1 MKFEH
6 NTNLNND
13 CDRWIHGTLIQK
25 AITNPKSKIQNP
37 RLYKPWNLFP
47 EIAKAIALSL
57 LITLLM
63 VNSPALAATSKVLPF
78 PPPEFKGKIGI
89 TYKDSEPDFPQPIT
103 APAKAPNVLLV
114 ILDDVGFGQ
123 ASTFGGPVETPNLTR
138 LAERGLRYNQFHTT
152 ALCSPTRAALLTG
165 RNHHSVNTGVV
176 EELATGYPGYT
187 AILPKSAA
195 TVAEVLRQNGYN
207 TAAFGKWHNTPDY
220 ETSAAGPFDRWPTGL
235 GFEYFYGFLGGDTNQ
250 WSPALVENTKR
261 VEKPANKPDYHLT
274 PDLVDHA
281 IAWIR
286 NQQSI
291 APDKPFFT
299 YLATG
304 ATHAPHHAPKTWID
318 KYKGKFDQ
326 GWDKLREEIFA
337 RQKQLGV
344 IPANAQL
351 TPRPQELPAWD
362 SLSIEQQK
370 LYAHMAEVFGG
381 FLGHT
386 DDQIGRLIDA
396 VAQLGELDN
405 TLVIYVVG
413 DNGAS
418 AEGGLT
424 GTVNELKF
432 FNGVPEN
439 LPQLL
444 ASYDELGSPK
454 TFNHF
459 PAAWAWA
466 VNSPF
471 QWTKQIASHFGG
483 TRNPLVISWGA
494 GIKDQGSIRSQFHH
508 VIDIAPTILEVAG
521 ITAPEEVNG
530 FKQQPIEGTSLVYT
544 FDHPDTSSH
553 RQTQYFEM
561 LGNRAIYDQGWVAA
575 ARHGRLPWERTAKGD
590 FDTDPW
596 ELYNIAEDFSEA
608 NNLAAENPDK
618 LEKLQKLFLKEARK
632 YKVLPLDDRALERF
646 DVKTRPS
653 LTAGRTTFSYYPGA
667 VGIPEGSAPDL
678 KNRSFS
684 ITANVEIPES
694 GAEGI
699 LLTQGGRFA
708 GWSFFLEDG
717 KPTYVYNYANAVR
730 YIIQSPEKLSSG
742 KSTLRFN
749 FDYDGGAV
757 GAGGT
762 GKLFINDQQVAEGRV
777 EKTIAYRLAL
787 DETFDVGRDTG
798 TPVVDTYQ
806 VPFAFTGNLQQVSL
820 ELK

>member
-1 MKFEH
+1 MLHF
-6 NTNLNND
+6 LW
-13 CDRWIHGTLIQK
+13 RSLIISLV
-25 AITNPKSKIQNP
+25 ITI
-37 RLYKPWNLFP
+37 L
-47 EIAKAIALSL
+47 
-57 LITLLM
+57 T
-63 VNSPALAATSKVLPF
+63 VTSPAFAATSQVLPI
-78 PPPEFKGKIGI
+78 PQPEFKGKIGI
-89 TYKDSEPDFPQPIT
+89 TYKDSKPDFPQPIT
-103 APAKAPNVLLV
+103 APDKAPNVVLV

-138 LAERGLRYNQFHTT
+138 LAESGLRYNQFHTT

-187 AILPKSAA
+187 TILPKSAA

-207 TAAFGKWHNTPDY
+207 TAAFGKWHNTPDF
-220 ETSAAGPFDRWPTGL
+220 ETSVAGPFDRWPTGL

-261 VEKPANKPDYHLT
+261 VEKPANNPDYHLT
-274 PDLVDHA
+274 PDLVNHA

-291 APDKPFFT
+291 APDKPFFA

-304 ATHAPHHAPKTWID
+304 ATHAPHHAPKAWID

-351 TPRPQELPAWD
+351 TPRPEELPAWD
-362 SLSIEQQK
+362 SLSADQK
-370 LYAHMAEVFGG
+370 KLSAHMAEVFAG
-381 FLGHT
+381 FLAHT
-386 DDQIGRLIDA
+386 DYEIGRLIDA
-396 VAQLGELDN
+396 VDQLGELDN
-405 TLVIYVVG
+405 TLVIYIVG

-444 ASYDELGSPK
+444 ASYDDLGSPK

-459 PAAWAWA
+459 PAPWAWA
-466 VNSPF
+466 VNTPF

-483 TRNPLVISWGA
+483 TRNPLIISWGE
-494 GIKDQGSIRSQFHH
+494 GIKDKGGIRSQFHH

-521 ITAPEEVNG
+521 VTAPKEVNG
-530 FKQQPIEGTSLVYT
+530 VKQQPIEGTSLAYT
-544 FDHPDTSSH
+544 FDNPDASSH
-553 RQTQYFEM
+553 RETQYFEM
-561 LGNRAIYDQGWVAA
+561 FGNRAIYHRGWVAA
-575 ARHGRLPWERTAKGD
+575 ARHGRLPWERTVKGD
-590 FDTDPW
+590 FDTDKW

-608 NNLAAENPDK
+608 NNLAPENPEK
-618 LEKLQKLFLKEARK
+618 LEKLQKLFFKEARK
-632 YKVLPLDDRALERF
+632 HQVLPLDDRVLDRF
-646 DVKTRPS
+646 DVKIRPS
-653 LTAGRTTFSYYPGA
+653 LTAGRTNFTYYPG
-667 VGIPEGSAPDL
+667 VFGIPEGSAPNL

-684 ITANVEIPES
+684 ITANVEIPET

-708 GWSFFLEDG
+708 GWSFFLEDS

-730 YIIQSPEKLSSG
+730 YIIQSPEKLPPG
-742 KSTLRFN
+742 KSTIQFD
-749 FDYDGGAV
+749 FDYDGGTV
-757 GAGGT
+757 GKGGI
-762 GKLFINDQQVAEGRV
+762 GKLFINQQQVAEGRI

-806 VPFAFTGNLQQVSL
+806 VPFTFTGNLQQVSL